1 MGRSVTKA
9 AADTRDR
16 ILAALCIGKPS
27 NVYAVDLGEPC
38 RMHGFPHDEVSQV
51 KVFHFEE
58 DTEEQPNCEIR
69 GVVYL
74 HVPPNNATPFA
85 EVVIDEDGNLVS
97 APLMWHQS
105 VSESPDLRNAVRG
118 MLVNVD
124 TLPDYQ

>member
-1 MGRSVTKA
+1 MV
-9 AADTRDR
+9 
-16 ILAALCIGKPS
+16 I
-27 NVYAVDLGEPC
+27 
-38 RMHGFPHDEVSQV
+38 
-51 KVFHFEE
+51 
-58 DTEEQPNCEIR
+58 
-69 GVVYL
+69 
-74 HVPPNNATPFA
+74 ATPFA